1 MRERYVN
8 GRLTYLR
15 VGAINALDSFMAFFT
30 WFFFL
35 LLRELFFFFIIAPKK
50 QICRLWLSFSLDDD
64 DEAHFEGGKK
74 HLSEIF
80 IFINYQVFF
89 YCCEIINFNIYLLLT
104 CFFPLAGCCV
114 YVCKFECVL
123 IYTTLYVY
131 FDAIKNID
139 FNDGV
144 FVAHTVAI

>member
-1 MRERYVN
+1 MP
-8 GRLTYLR
+8 LTHST
-15 VGAINALDSFMAFFT
+15 V
-30 WFFFL
+30 
-35 LLRELFFFFIIAPKK
+35 
-50 QICRLWLSFSLDDD
+50 LWLFLHDFFSSFCVNFSSSSSSPLKNKSADYDSLSRSMMMMRRISK
-64 DEAHFEGGKK
+64 EEKK